1 MSATRL
7 SPTVVASITVRSP
20 SSTGAYRRGIVAAI
34 TVRLP
39 SSTGADRRGI
49 VAAITVCPPSS
60 TGADRRG
67 IVAAMIYRPPPLLA
81 ALEEGRLPLN
91 LVETEHQPSLQF
103 LESLHPCWMGFHVPK
118 LLARHLD
125 FHWRH

>member
-7 SPTVVASITVRSP
+7 SPIV
-20 SSTGAYRRGIVAAI
+20 VAAI
-34 TVRLP
+34 TVCPP
-39 SSTGADRRGI
+39 SFTGADRRGT

-67 IVAAMIYRPPPLLA
+67 IVAAMIYCYPPLLA
-81 ALEEGRLPLN
+81 ALEEGWLPLN

-103 LESLHPCWMGFHVPK
+103 LESLHPRLMGFHVPE
-118 LLARHLD
+118 LVARHLD